1 MCLYLDEERN
11 NQVAAP
17 NTDKPVTITSQE
29 SCIGDR
35 LSCPECGYGPIW
47 IVSRSGEN
55 GDVNISLTEEN
66 KDTKKETD
74 KNVSGNYI
82 ENCCLMKRVL
92 LNKLITKCI

>member
-1 MCLYLDEERN
+1 LCLYLDEERN
-11 NQVAAP
+11 NQVATP

-47 IVSRSGEN
+47 IVSRSGES

-66 KDTKKETD
+66 KDVKKETD
-74 KNVSGNYI
+74 KNVSGMYI
-82 ENCCLMKRVL
+82 KNSFLIKRTL
-92 LNKLITKCI
+92 FLHEKKL